1 MKLNFKKMLSFFICM
16 LALNSAHAYKFV
28 LFTDDTKTQKADQI
42 AELMKNTY
50 PFTKFNI
57 EVEIVRVQPH
67 ELTCESKNGIDRL
80 VMCDN
85 AKDIQKMA
93 IKRGGD
99 QAMIL
104 KDMPKHG
111 GSSLVGGGVPVIT
124 TTARPRDMLHEYMHT
139 LGLCDE
145 YEYKVAE
152 ATLACTNTGE
162 NLAMIEPLDPYASDS
177 MARVRHVSQ
186 IPWFSDISSTTPITN
201 TGGTRLGTG
210 DVDFK
215 KLSPVNTTSMGMMLS
230 EPTGL
235 FKGKRCRNAFPPKTA
250 WHPGGSATIMEN
262 ANAGL
267 GAPIEKIVERLM
279 ISKGAKKKLQYYE
292 ETDVVKPPK
301 KEESAGS
308 VVVSPRPMDKIN
320 DTARGF
326 MKSFFSWTKELFENV
341 KKVFTR

>member
-1 MKLNFKKMLSFFICM
+1 MKLNLKKQLCLFIM
-16 LALNSAHAYKFV
+16 VLAMNPAHAFKFV
-28 LFTDDTKTQKADQI
+28 LYTDDTKTDQAEQI

-50 PFTKFNI
+50 PFTKFDI

-67 ELTCESKNGIDRL
+67 ELTCGSKNGIDRL

-85 AKDIQKMA
+85 AKAIQEMA
-93 IKRGGD
+93 MKRGGD

-124 TTARPRDMLHEYMHT
+124 TTAKPRDMLHEYMHT

-145 YEYKVAE
+145 YEYKTAE
-152 ATLACTNTGE
+152 ATIACGNKGE
-162 NLAMIEPLDPYASDS
+162 NIAMIEPLDPYASDS
-177 MARVRHVSQ
+177 MARSRHISQ
-186 IPWFSDISSTTPITN
+186 IPWFSDILTTTPITN
-201 TGGTRLGTG
+201 SGGSRLGTG

-215 KLSPVNTTSMGMMLS
+215 KLAPINTTDTGMMLS

-235 FKGKRCRNAFPPKTA
+235 YKGKRCNNAYPVKTV
-250 WHPGGSATIMEN
+250 WQPGGSATIMEN
-262 ANAGL
+262 RNAGL
-267 GAPIEKIVERLM
+267 GAPMEKIVERLL

-292 ETDVVKPPK
+292 EGDEIKPSK
-301 KEESAGS
+301 NEDSAGS
-308 VVVSPRPMDKIN
+308 VVVTPRPFDKIN
-320 DTARGF
+320 DTARGLV
-326 MKSFFSWTKELFENV
+326 KSFFSWTKDFFESV